1 MRISIYIL
9 ILSLFLH
16 FNLKSQD
23 TISLNLKQCIDYAIK
38 NNIDLLRNES
48 QLQISHERLNQS
60 RASNLPNLNGYLSQ
74 GQNSGKS
81 INPYTNTF
89 LNQQIMTGQY
99 GLNSSM
105 TLWDGFYNY
114 NTMRQN
120 SFNFK
125 ANKLDYE
132 QAKLDLTIN
141 VMTLYYQ
148 ALSNEEV
155 LNETILQ
162 YNLSKKQVDRLVILN
177 NSNAVSPNVLYDAKG
192 QLANDKINLINAKN
206 TLETSKLSLIQ
217 LLNIDNM
224 IKIKLEK
231 TELPIGTSIN
241 NPETIYQTSLQNFP
255 SVRASEYR
263 TISSKKGYNASLGLL
278 LPTLSLNAS
287 IGTNYSNAAS
297 IQKYS
302 YVSDASSDNYVII
315 GNSKVPVYSPQYT
328 FNEEKINFSDQFKNN
343 LNSYIGLN
351 LQVPIFNSF
360 RQKAQIKISK
370 INYEL
375 SGSQN
380 KSNLIKLK
388 INIQQ
393 AYLNMLTAQEKYE
406 AVQEQAINYSES
418 FKIAIT
424 KFDKGA
430 ITSVDYAF
438 SKTNND
444 KAKLNLVMSKYDYFL
459 KSKVLE
465 YYQGEVKY

>member
-1 MRISIYIL
+1 MRITIYIL
-9 ILSLFLH
+9 LFSLFLP
-16 FNLKSQD
+16 FTAKSQD
-23 TISLNLKQCIDYAIK
+23 TLSLSLKQCIEFAIK
-38 NNIDLLRNES
+38 NNIDLIRNES
-48 QLQISHERLNQS
+48 QLQISHEELNQS

-105 TLWDGFYNY
+105 TLWNGFYNY

-125 ANKLDYE
+125 ATKLDNE

-148 ALSNEEV
+148 TLSNEEV

-162 YNLSKKQVDRLVILN
+162 YNLSKKQVDRLLVLN
-177 NSNAVSPNVLYDAKG
+177 NNNAVSPNVLYDAKG

-231 TELPIGTSIN
+231 TELPISTSVN

-263 TISSKKGYNASLGLL
+263 KISSKKGYNANLGSI

-287 IGTNYSNAAS
+287 VGTNYSNAAS
-297 IQKYS
+297 IQKYN

-315 GNSKVPVYSPQYT
+315 GNTKVPVYSPQYS

-380 KSNLIKLK
+380 KTNLIKLK

-393 AYLNMLTAQEKYE
+393 AYLNMLTAQEKYD

-430 ITSVDYAF
+430 ITSVDYVF